1 MLLRI
6 PTIRPR
12 SRFQPD
18 LYDFFMGEQTFFGP
32 AGGYDGIDATGDEN
46 LGISKVRRDAE
57 DRNTVGFK
65 FFHIRLSQTSES
77 QADGRHLQ
85 FNNFPELIIKK
96 RSDIGLAAV
105 HPNPL

>member
-1 MLLRI
+1 
-6 PTIRPR
+6 
-12 SRFQPD
+12 
-18 LYDFFMGEQTFFGP
+18 MGEQTFFGP
-32 AGGYDGIDATGDEN
+32 AGGYDGIDAAGDEN

-96 RSDIGLAAV
+96 RSRYRSSCRASQILSERRERCILQAKFLGV
-105 HPNPL
+105 